1 MRILHLLDHSA
12 PLQSGYVSRTLA
24 ILRQQQ
30 AFGWQTLHLTSP
42 KHPTAPGTLLEE
54 VDGVT
59 FHRTPTPT
67 HLAARIPMLG
77 QMVMV
82 AALKKRLAEI
92 ARAERPDLLHAHSPL
107 LNGLAALAVGRRL
120 GIPVIYEI
128 RAFWEDAAASH
139 GTSHPQGAR
148 YHLTRRL
155 ETHVMRQADAIT
167 VICEGLRRDIIA
179 RGIPPEKITTIP
191 NAVEVD
197 RFIIPT
203 AIQRLD
209 LPGFDTRNR
218 EILGY
223 IGSFYAYEGLELL
236 LEAMPA
242 IRAKRPSVLLLL
254 VGGGPEEER
263 LRQRTRE
270 LQLDSHVHFTGRL
283 PANAVPNCLATVD
296 LMLFPR
302 LPMRLTHLVTPLKPL
317 EAMAAGRLVLASDVG
332 GHQELITHQHTG
344 FLFPAGDATALADAV
359 TTLLADRA
367 SWPAVIAQARRFA
380 NEQRTWQA
388 SARRYQPLYE
398 RLTSSRNPPIP
409 HPPRTRDRSTP

>member
-30 AFGWQTLHLTSP
+30 AFGWQTIQLTSP
-42 KHPTAPGTLLEE
+42 KHPTPPDSPREE
-54 VDGVT
+54 VDGVI

-67 HLAARIPMLG
+67 HLAARIPLLG

-82 AALKKRLAEI
+82 AALKKRAVEI
-92 ARAERPDLLHAHSPL
+92 ARAEKPDLLHAHSPL
-107 LNGLAALAVGRRL
+107 LNGLAALAVGREL
-120 GIPVIYEI
+120 GLPVIYEI

-191 NAVEVD
+191 NAVEVE
-197 RFIIPT
+197 RFLIPT
-203 AIQRLD
+203 DPQRLD
-209 LPGFDTRNR
+209 LPELDTRNR

-254 VGGGPEEER
+254 VGGGPEEAR

-270 LQLDSHVHFTGRL
+270 LQLDTHVHFTGRL
-283 PANAVPNCLATVD
+283 PASVIPNCLAMVD

-332 GHQELITHQHTG
+332 GHQELISHQRTG
-344 FLFPAGDATALADAV
+344 FLFPAGDSTALAHAV
-359 TTLLADRA
+359 IALLADRA
-367 SWPAVIAQARRFA
+367 SWPAVIEQARRFA
-380 NEQRTWQA
+380 NEERTWLA

-398 RLTSSRNPPIP
+398 RLIARGDSSIP
-409 HPPRTRDRSTP
+409 HPLRTRDRSAP